1 MMKLKAPA
9 PVAETIRG
17 LHPNLKKKI
26 RAGLEAIL
34 KDPEAGKALKQEL
47 SGLRSFRVGR
57 YRIVYKFEGRAT
69 LEIVAVGPRKVIYT
83 ETYLLL
89 RKSKE

>member
-1 MMKLKAPA
+1 MLKLKVPA
-9 PVAETIRG
+9 PVAETIRS
-17 LHPNLKKKI
+17 LHPDVKKKI

-57 YRIVYKFEGRAT
+57 YRIVYKLEGKTA
-69 LEIVAVGPRKVIYT
+69 LELVAVGPRKVIYT

-89 RKSKE
+89 RKSKG